1 MLRAPR
7 KVHRK
12 VAIMGRI
19 SVTLTKS
26 TIGYSHKQRKVVESL
41 GLKRINHE
49 VEHDPTPSILGMID
63 KVSHLVEVKELD

>member
-1 MLRAPR
+1 
-7 KVHRK
+7 
-12 VAIMGRI
+12 MGRI

-63 KVSHLVEVKELD
+63 KVSPLVEVKELD